1 MLTMFLLLCV
11 VNGLLWGFGANKAV
25 AIVISS
31 LSLVLFLLTVNFFRS
46 PRRIFMGEREG
57 VVVAPAD
64 GTVVV
69 VEEVE
74 ENDVLHARAIQVSI
88 FMSIFYVHANWF
100 PIDGEVLQVEHQSG
114 RFMAAYLPKS
124 STENERSTMLLLAR
138 NGAKVLVRQI
148 AGAIARRIGTY
159 PEAGDE
165 ASIDYHFGFI
175 KFGSRVDVYLP
186 IGTEIKVSRGDKTTG
201 GVTEIARLK

>member
-88 FMSIFYVHANWF
+88 FMSIFNVHANWF
-100 PIDGEVLQVEHQSG
+100 PIYKKGIIDWSGTCRKFPDNYTQSS
-114 RFMAAYLPKS
+114 YWVD
-124 STENERSTMLLLAR
+124 LLHILYDPAC
-138 NGAKVLVRQI
+138 L
-148 AGAIARRIGTY
+148 
-159 PEAGDE
+159 
-165 ASIDYHFGFI
+165 
-175 KFGSRVDVYLP
+175 L
-186 IGTEIKVSRGDKTTG
+186 
-201 GVTEIARLK
+201 